1 MSRFSNVF
9 RHSIEAAVLSAALA
23 FSATAWSQQPATYS
37 RSTAIDQKDSRA
49 EHEAESMVSLSA
61 DRILFILRDEPGLLL
76 QIKKALVRKAFEQG
90 RILNPDD
97 LTDDALFSLIRQD
110 DNIRIIATHEIVDRS
125 YIKAKPTREELA
137 RDLPC
142 RQLLPNGAEV
152 PVTKQPDQS
161 LSNTNVK
168 QPSQEEQ
175 YWLKHEN
182 DLDCYLTQYLPY
194 GSAPY
199 SFGQPQYAGS
209 PSQQQYQGSQY
220 PSQQQYPGQRYPLQ
234 QYQQQ
239 PYPQQQYPP
248 SQGPQQNPSTDYNR
262 QLDLTQMEP
271 AQGYFGMDND
281 QSDMASVQP
290 DELPSLLSASQT
302 GSLSTFS
309 PKGMGSSGAGT
320 SGLTIPPDLSSSLGS
335 SLGSSIGSLRGGQ
348 NGTSGLSQQAR
359 LEEQNRFPLQQY
371 SFPKPPQQPMLRHR
385 PNPYADVPSLYDLYA
400 QYSKR
405 SPRLERFG
413 QDVFLNGTGNFDELP
428 MDLPAGPDYVVG
440 PGDGLTISL
449 TGGISQRLQRVVDR
463 EGRVALPEV
472 GAVEVSGRSL
482 GDVQH
487 LVQTVLRD
495 QFRGVDADV
504 SLSRIRTVRVY
515 VTGDV
520 ERPGPYDVSSLSTPL
535 NALYVAGGPTSE
547 GSLRIVLHYRGK
559 QLVQE
564 VDLYDLLLHG
574 VRGDVQRLQAGDT
587 IQVPPLKG
595 QVTIEGM
602 VRRPAVYEL
611 NGEKGLAE
619 VLELAGG
626 VLPSGTLRHVD
637 VERVESHEDRTMLRL
652 DIPETDSDAA
662 VNKALEDFAVQD
674 GDKIKITPILPYAD
688 KTVYLDGH
696 VSRPGKFA
704 YTDGMKVTDLIK
716 SYKDLLPE
724 PSITHAEI
732 IRLSQ
737 PDFAPQVLTFN
748 LGDAMAGKDQDLVL
762 KPFDI
767 VRVFGRFDFEDP
779 PVITVTGEVRDPGD
793 HLTNGAAHLRDAVYL
808 AGGTTR
814 DALLTDA
821 QVFRKTTN
829 GELEVINV
837 NLAKAL
843 DGDAK
848 DNIELEPR
856 DRVFIHRD
864 LNKLDP
870 PTVAIEGEVA
880 RPGKY
885 PLGNDL
891 TAAGLVRLAG
901 GFKRG
906 AYKDEADL
914 TRYEISQGSKVVSD
928 HTTVEIA
935 KAMEGEPDADVRLR
949 DGDVLAI
956 KQLTG
961 WKDVGS
967 TIMVSGE
974 VVHPGTYGIQEGEK
988 LSSII
993 QRAGG
998 FRNDAYPYG
1007 AVFERQQIRDLEGKN
1022 RADLIDR
1029 VQSEAANI
1037 KSIPESNQQDTLA
1050 KQAAVEQYQAT
1061 LQKLQNAPPQGRMV
1075 IHIASNM
1082 KHWTNTSSDIQV
1094 RAGDTIY
1101 IPKRPSVVLVDGSVY
1116 NPTGITYRPGK
1127 SAGWYLDQAG
1137 GPTGTANKKGTFV
1150 IRADGSVAGGPSGL
1164 FGGGAESAAMQP
1176 GDMVIVPEKIFT
1188 ISRAWENTATAAQIA
1203 TAVAIAASY
1212 AKNF

>member
-1 MSRFSNVF
+1 M
-9 RHSIEAAVLSAALA
+9 VLLGLGLACSAI
-23 FSATAWSQQPATYS
+23 AWSQQPAAYS
-37 RSTAIDQKDSRA
+37 RSTAIDQANSRA
-49 EHEAESMVSLSA
+49 EHEAEQMVSLSP
-61 DRILFILRDEPGLLL
+61 DRILSILRQEPGLVF
-76 QIKKALVRKAFEQG
+76 QVKKALVRKAFEQG
-90 RILNPDD
+90 RILDPND

-110 DNIRIIATHEIVDRS
+110 DNIRVIATHEIVDRS

-142 RQLLPNGAEV
+142 RQMMPTGADV
-152 PVTKQPDQS
+152 LASKQPDQS
-161 LSNTNVK
+161 SSSTTAK
-168 QPSQEEQ
+168 RGPSQEEA

-194 GSAPY
+194 GTVPY
-199 SFGQPQYAGS
+199 PSGQAQYTQSPAQPQYPA
-209 PSQQQYQGSQY
+209 SQY
-220 PSQQQYPGQRYPLQ
+220 PSRQQYP
-234 QYQQQ
+234 QQQ
-239 PYPQQQYPP
+239 YPQQQYPP
-248 SQGPQQNPSTDYNR
+248 SQAPQQGPSTDYRR
-262 QLDLTQMEP
+262 QLELTQTQP
-271 AQGYFGMDND
+271 SQGYFGMESD
-281 QSDMASVQP
+281 QSEMASIQP

-302 GSLSTFS
+302 GSLSS
-309 PKGMGSSGAGT
+309 PLSRRGMGAGSGGV
-320 SGLTIPPDLSSSLGS
+320 SGLSMPPDLGSSLGS
-335 SLGSSIGSLRGGQ
+335 PLGSSIGSLLGNQ
-348 NGTSGLSQQAR
+348 NGASGLSQQAR
-359 LEEQNRFPLQQY
+359 LEDQNRFPLQQY
-371 SFPKPPQQPMLRHR
+371 SFPKPPQQPILRHR

-413 QDVFLNGTGNFDELP
+413 EDVFRNGTGNLDELP

-440 PGDGLTISL
+440 SGDGLTISL

-487 LVQTVLRD
+487 LVQTVLRS
-495 QFRGVDADV
+495 QFRGVEADV

-520 ERPGPYDVSSLSTPL
+520 ERPGAYDVSSLSTPL
-535 NALYVAGGPTSE
+535 NALYIAGGPTSG
-547 GSLRIVLHYRGK
+547 GSLRILRHYRGK
-559 QLVQE
+559 QLIQE
-564 VDLYDLLLHG
+564 VDVYDLLLHG
-574 VRGDVQRLQAGDT
+574 IRGDVQRLQAGDT

-595 QVTIEGM
+595 EVTIEGM
-602 VRRPAVYEL
+602 VRRPAIYEL

-652 DIPETDSDAA
+652 DIPETDNDAS

-704 YTDGMKVTDLIK
+704 YSDGMKVTDLIK

-724 PSITHAEI
+724 PSTTHAEI

-737 PDFAPQVLTFN
+737 PDFAPEVLTFN
-748 LGDAMAGKDQDLVL
+748 LDDALAGKAQDLVL

-793 HLTNGAAHLRDAVYL
+793 HLTNGVAHLRDAVYL

-814 DALLTDA
+814 DALLDDA
-821 QVFRKTTN
+821 QVFRKTSE
-829 GELEVINV
+829 GKLEVISV
-837 NLAKAL
+837 NLGKAL
-843 DGDAK
+843 EGDAK
-848 DNIELEPR
+848 DNIALEPK

-870 PTVAIEGEVA
+870 PTVAVEGEVA

-885 PLGNDL
+885 PLGDHM

-906 AYKDEADL
+906 AYTEDADL
-914 TRYEISQGSKVVSD
+914 TRYEVAQGSKVVSD
-928 HTTVEIA
+928 HVTVPIA
-935 KAMEGEPDADVRLR
+935 KAMADELDADVRLR

-956 KQLTG
+956 RQLTG
-961 WKDVGS
+961 WKDVGAMI
-967 TIMVSGE
+967 TVTGE
-974 VVHPGTYGIQEGEK
+974 VVHPGTYGIQDGER

-998 FRNDAYPYG
+998 FRNGAYPYG
-1007 AVFERQQIRDLEGKN
+1007 AVFERVQVREMQEKN
-1022 RADLIDR
+1022 RADLIER
-1029 VQSEAANI
+1029 VRNEAAEI
-1037 KSIPESNQQDTLA
+1037 KVAPGMDEDQQMTA
-1050 KQAAVEQYQAT
+1050 QAT
-1061 LQKLQNAPPQGRMV
+1061 VLQYKSTIENLQNTPPAGRLV
-1075 IHIASNM
+1075 IHISSNV
-1082 KHWTNTSSDIQV
+1082 KHWANTSADIQV
-1094 RAGDTIY
+1094 RAGDTIH
-1101 IPKRPSVVLVDGSVY
+1101 IPKRPNVVLVDGSVY
-1116 NPTGITYRPGK
+1116 NPTAITFKPGK
-1127 SAGWYLDQAG
+1127 SGGWYLKQAG
-1137 GPTGTANKKGTFV
+1137 GPTQMANRRGTFV
-1150 IRADGSVAGGPSGL
+1150 VRADGSVVGGPGGL
-1164 FGGGAESAAMQP
+1164 FSGGVQNAALQP
-1176 GDMVIVPEKIFT
+1176 GDMVVVPEKTYSINNKWKST
-1188 ISRAWENTATAAQIA
+1188 LEVAQLA
-1203 TAVAIAASY
+1203 YAVGVAIQVGRS
-1212 AKNF
+1212 F